1 MRYAVRLV
9 VAGLLLTFVGAL
21 AWSFGLGGGKSGDE
35 KATLGYSGDGGA
47 DASLKDVQTVRP
59 ESVAQD
65 SRLRLT
71 GSLVADETSK
81 VASTTNGIVM
91 EVRVERGSV
100 VEKGDVL
107 VVVDPRDAENMLA
120 DGRAQV
126 EALKAALGWE
136 DTSKPFKIEEQPGVK
151 AAKAALDL
159 AKSNFDRHND
169 LIKQGAV
176 SKLAHDQMTTSYETA
191 REQYQAAQHQAKQL
205 YESYKAA
212 LVRLKPLEKA
222 LADTTIIAPF
232 SGMVAEKL
240 VAPGERVT
248 TSPMGGGATVV
259 SLVKLDPLRL
269 VLTVPQQYAP
279 LVQQGQKVDFT
290 VESFPDRTFTG
301 EVRFVGPSLESGT
314 RSLTVEALVPNG
326 EKVLRPGYFASAEL
340 MLPAQEQRLI
350 VPSTAVLKTGEATK
364 VIVLNDG
371 KVVEKVVIVDREENG
386 KVHIKSGLA
395 AEDEVVVHPE
405 ALVQSGKVSQ

>member
-1 MRYAVRLV
+1 MKYTVRFV
-9 VAGLLLTFVGAL
+9 VAGLLLTFVGAV
-21 AWSFGLGGGKSGDE
+21 AWSFGLGGKTSGDE
-35 KATLGYSGDGGA
+35 KATLGYSGDGGS

-59 ESVAQD
+59 ESVVQD

-151 AAKAALDL
+151 AAKAAMDL

-191 REQYQAAQHQAKQL
+191 REQYQAALHQAKQL

-212 LVRLKPLEKA
+212 FVRLKPLEKA

-240 VAPGERVT
+240 VALRNSSST
-248 TSPMGGGATVV
+248 HTGAR
-259 SLVKLDPLRL
+259 S
-269 VLTVPQQYAP
+269 VPA
-279 LVQQGQKVDFT
+279 GDWKACG
-290 VESFPDRTFTG
+290 SH
-301 EVRFVGPSLESGT
+301 SWH
-314 RSLTVEALVPNG
+314 
-326 EKVLRPGYFASAEL
+326 
-340 MLPAQEQRLI
+340 
-350 VPSTAVLKTGEATK
+350 ST
-364 VIVLNDG
+364 
-371 KVVEKVVIVDREENG
+371 
-386 KVHIKSGLA
+386 
-395 AEDEVVVHPE
+395 
-405 ALVQSGKVSQ
+405 